1 MVLQQ
6 MDQKA
11 TDLDLS
17 FKPSKCV
24 SYLFDGSQHNRQGIE
39 LSGGITKSITEGGTK
54 FLGKSLEVSLSAT
67 KSVANKK
74 MCNLLSNLLSTTDV
88 LPIRG
93 EYKLWLYRNYI
104 ISLLRFHLSVD
115 AVTKGA
121 VTKMENMATCYLKK
135 WLGLPR
141 SATRAVLYYPG
152 MCCPSISQVSRQARL
167 SLLSC
172 IDASSDYQL
181 QELGLQLHL
190 GDAYLQTHASDYS
203 ILSEAR
209 SQLTSF
215 PMARQLYLLSK
226 KLIAADECSCYNK
239 HLDTLSV
246 QCKLKDSVSLESCCG
261 TWNRLLLGCNPG
273 HISFVLRAASDT
285 LPTAVNLQR
294 WRIQCSAKCSLCGCT
309 QPTTAHVLGGC
320 PSALTQGRFTFCHNQ
335 VLYCL
340 ASELSKFVAGQCMVS
355 VYADLP
361 GMRASDSPQTT
372 IPPSLLITP
381 YRPDIAIYNQINNS
395 VALLEL
401 TCPLDSVHHLES
413 ARERKQRKTEYQQIL
428 SEFDRLGTPCSYYT
442 IELSVLGH
450 YLPSSLSSFQ
460 NCVNFIQNE
469 ITMTRSNCRRIFDL
483 AAAAASISSSRRI
496 FMAKDCKEW
505 LVEN

>member
-1 MVLQQ
+1 MLKLAADLNQGHGYFIELPLQNSDDSPPLDSSIYVKWVEQGDEPPGWCRARVSEYFQDGSCKVVYDDTPGATVFEIIHLQTVEWLPCSRCTKRFVPLDSIPVTLKSKWKPSPKYYHSSEHSVKAYADDATLISNCLKTHTMVLQQ

-24 SYLFDGSQHNRQGIE
+24 SYLFDGSHHSQQGIE

-74 MCNLLSNLLSTTDV
+74 MCNLLSYLLSTTDV

-104 ISLLRFHLSVD
+104 IFLLCFHLSVD

-121 VTKMENMATCYLKK
+121 VTKMENMATRYLKK
-135 WLGLPR
+135 WLGLPK
-141 SATRAVLYYPG
+141 SATRAMLYYPG
-152 MCCPSISQVSRQARL
+152 VCCPSISQVSRQARL

-190 GDAYLQTHASDYS
+190 GDAYLQTHASNYS
-203 ILSEAR
+203 ILSKAR

-215 PMARQLYLLSK
+215 SMARQLYLLSK
-226 KLIAADECSCYNK
+226 KLIAADERSCYNK
-239 HLDTLSV
+239 HFDTLSV

-273 HISFVLRAASDT
+273 HIPLSFELLLT
-285 LPTAVNLQR
+285 LFLQ
-294 WRIQCSAKCSLCGCT
+294 Q
-309 QPTTAHVLGGC
+309 
-320 PSALTQGRFTFCHNQ
+320 
-335 VLYCL
+335 
-340 ASELSKFVAGQCMVS
+340 
-355 VYADLP
+355 
-361 GMRASDSPQTT
+361 
-372 IPPSLLITP
+372 LIFN
-381 YRPDIAIYNQINNS
+381 DGEFNVVQ
-395 VALLEL
+395 
-401 TCPLDSVHHLES
+401 SVHCV
-413 ARERKQRKTEYQQIL
+413 A
-428 SEFDRLGTPCSYYT
+428 
-442 IELSVLGH
+442 VLNP
-450 YLPSSLSSFQ
+450 LLLMFWVAVPVL
-460 NCVNFIQNE
+460 
-469 ITMTRSNCRRIFDL
+469 
-483 AAAAASISSSRRI
+483 
-496 FMAKDCKEW
+496 
-505 LVEN
+505 

>member
-1 MVLQQ
+1 MSPIVFLLAFNPLLKLAADLNQGYGYSIELPLQNSDDFPPLDSSIYVKWEELSLLDGIELESQNISKMALVKLCMMIPQRPLFLRSSIYRLPCSRRARRFVPLDSTPVTLKSKWKSSPKYYHSSEYSVKAYADDATLISNCLRTHTMVLQQ

-104 ISLLRFHLSVD
+104 ISLLCFHLSVD

-121 VTKMENMATCYLKK
+121 VTKMENMATRYLKK

-172 IDASSDYQL
+172 IDASFDYQL

-215 PMARQLYLLSK
+215 PMARRLYLLSK
-226 KLIAADECSCYNK
+226 KLIAADERSCY
-239 HLDTLSV
+239 V
-246 QCKLKDSVSLESCCG
+246 Q
-261 TWNRLLLGCNPG
+261 
-273 HISFVLRAASDT
+273 
-285 LPTAVNLQR
+285 
-294 WRIQCSAKCSLCGCT
+294 
-309 QPTTAHVLGGC
+309 
-320 PSALTQGRFTFCHNQ
+320 
-335 VLYCL
+335 
-340 ASELSKFVAGQCMVS
+340 
-355 VYADLP
+355 
-361 GMRASDSPQTT
+361 
-372 IPPSLLITP
+372 
-381 YRPDIAIYNQINNS
+381 
-395 VALLEL
+395 
-401 TCPLDSVHHLES
+401 
-413 ARERKQRKTEYQQIL
+413 
-428 SEFDRLGTPCSYYT
+428 
-442 IELSVLGH
+442 
-450 YLPSSLSSFQ
+450 
-460 NCVNFIQNE
+460 
-469 ITMTRSNCRRIFDL
+469 
-483 AAAAASISSSRRI
+483 
-496 FMAKDCKEW
+496 
-505 LVEN
+505 